1 MRSQDQIQKLINQYS
16 FTLDSGDLKGFAA
29 LFKEASWHFDSSD
42 PVHGSKDLYDQVL
55 TRVILY
61 EDGTPRTRHMTTN
74 LDIRVDEE
82 AGRAECQR
90 YVVVV
95 QQADDFP
102 LQVIYSGE
110 YFDEFIRQ
118 PNGEWRY
125 SKLTI
130 SKPFFGDLSRHLLS
144 RLI

>member
-1 MRSQDQIQKLINQYS
+1 
-16 FTLDSGDLKGFAA
+16 
-29 LFKEASWHFDSSD
+29 
-42 PVHGSKDLYDQVL
+42 
-55 TRVILY
+55 
-61 EDGTPRTRHMTTN
+61 MTTN

-118 PNGEWRY
+118 QNGDWRY

-144 RLI
+144 RLS